1 MAQITPIS
9 SSRPSTKLV
18 KSPKPVFYLLAGPNG
33 AGKSTLYK
41 ALALQ
46 GTIPVSAEFVN
57 ADLHESAQ
65 LQHIADV
72 QARSEAARHWADARR
87 AELLR
92 GGQSFV
98 SETVFSHESKLALI
112 EEAQQLGFLVML
124 IVVCLDDPQRLLAR
138 VAGRVTEGG
147 HAVPPERILARY
159 PRTLANL
166 AVAVRLADV
175 AILYDSEAVSPGTH
189 RVVAICRRDWTE
201 EKISPLPGW
210 AKRVLNAA
218 ELNE

>member
-9 SSRPSTKLV
+9 SSRPSTKPA
-18 KSPKPVFYLLAGPNG
+18 KPAKPVFYLLAGPNG

-41 ALALQ
+41 ALTLQ
-46 GTIPVSAEFVN
+46 GTIPASAEFVN
-57 ADLHESAQ
+57 ADLHEAAH
-65 LQHIADV
+65 LQHVPDP
-72 QARSEAARHWADARR
+72 QARSEEARLWADARR
-87 AELLR
+87 AALLKA
-92 GGQSFV
+92 GQSFV

-112 EEAQQLGFLVML
+112 EEAQQLGFFVML

-138 VAGRVTEGG
+138 VVNRVIEGG

-189 RVVAICRRDWTE
+189 KAVAICRRDWTE
-201 EKISPLPGW
+201 ETVRPLPGW
-210 AKRVLNAA
+210 AKKVLNDAK
-218 ELNE
+218 LN